1 MIVFGIAIAVLT
13 VVALLVLLPP
23 LLRVRDN
30 EDVSRQGLNVTVYRD
45 QLKELDADLANG
57 LINQAEYEQAKQE
70 TEASLLQDVSAPD
83 TSARNMASSS
93 TAAIIVALAL
103 PLFAGF
109 LYFQLGKPQSLNVG
123 EEISATSLQFQTPGQ
138 LQEIVQ
144 DLQRA
149 LKSAPDD
156 GETWTVL
163 GRAHLMLGEFE
174 QAVQAFKQ
182 AEQYTTP
189 DAQFYADLSDATA
202 MANNGNMQGE
212 PVSLLRKAIELDPNN
227 EKALWLFGTAAFE
240 AGDLEAALV
249 PWRRLHNL
257 MPAGSESA
265 NTMADNIKQ
274 VETMLANVNN
284 TRLSPNQGRI
294 DGTITLAD
302 EFKEQ
307 VSPDTV
313 VFIFALAAEGPQ
325 VPLAAMRVTVAEL
338 PLSFSLDD
346 SMAMI
351 PAMRLSTASDVVLT
365 ARVSKSGDA
374 IAASGD
380 LQGRLEAVKV
390 GSVDNQLVIDSVIP

>member
-13 VVALLVLLPP
+13 VAALLVLLPP

-57 LINQAEYEQAKQE
+57 LINQAEYEQAKRE

-109 LYFQLGKPQSLNVG
+109 LYFQLGKPQSLNAG
-123 EEISATSLQFQTPGQ
+123 EEVSATSLQFQNPGQ

-149 LKSAPDD
+149 LKSNPDD

-163 GRAHLMLGEFE
+163 GRAHLMLGEFAE
-174 QAVQAFKQ
+174 AVQAFKQ
-182 AEQYTTP
+182 AERTTTP
-189 DAQFYADLSDATA
+189 DGQFYADLSDATA

-212 PVSLLRKAIELDPNN
+212 PVRLLRKAIELDPNN

-257 MPAGSESA
+257 MPVGSESS

-274 VETMLANVNN
+274 VETMLANINN

-294 DGTITLAD
+294 EGTITLAD
-302 EFKEQ
+302 EFKAQ
-307 VSPDTV
+307 LSPDTV

-325 VPLAAMRVTVAEL
+325 VPLAATRVTVAEL

-351 PAMRLSTASDVVLT
+351 PAMRLSTVSDVVLT